1 MTRSEYI
8 LTRDSQNLDDAV
20 EDAVEGTVGEQL
32 VQVIQSDNPDESG
45 MIRPFVVIDLR
56 NALKKVRRS
65 DATVPG
71 IDEAAQ
77 AASDLAAEGESGT
90 ETDQQSSGRSRLP
103 RLLVAGVVLGVG
115 YALRNRRQSGS
126 GSGTPSV
133 NEAAEEAA
141 GETQS
146 IAEKAAS
153 AIQQRGEVAASRIEE
168 GSDAIAERIEEKGEM
183 TAEQLEET
191 GEQLDEAESEAEQT
205 VEDAKA
211 EAEEKADEMSDAD
224 E

>member
-1 MTRSEYI
+1 MTRSENI

-32 VQVIQSDNPDESG
+32 VQVIQSDNPDDSG

-65 DATVPG
+65 DAPVPG

-90 ETDQQSSGRSRLP
+90 ETGQQSSGRSRLP

-115 YALRNRRQSGS
+115 YALRNRRQS

-191 GEQLDEAESEAEQT
+191 GEQLDEAETEAEEK

-211 EAEEKADEMSDAD
+211 EAEEKADEMSDSD
-224 E
+224 EQ

>member
-1 MTRSEYI
+1 M
-8 LTRDSQNLDDAV
+8 
-20 EDAVEGTVGEQL
+20 EGTVGEQL

-65 DATVPG
+65 DASVPG

-77 AASDLAAEGESGT
+77 AASNMAAEAESGT
-90 ETDQQSSGRSRLP
+90 ETGQQGSGRRRLP
-103 RLLVAGVVLGVG
+103 RLLIAGVVLGVG

-126 GSGTPSV
+126 GAPSV
-133 NEAAEEAA
+133 DDAAEEAA

-153 AIQQRGEVAASRIEE
+153 TIQQRGEVAASRIEE
-168 GSDAIAERIEEKGEM
+168 STGAIAERIEEKGEM
-183 TAEQLEET
+183 TAQQLEEK
-191 GEQLDEAESEAEQT
+191 GERLDEAQSEAEEK
-205 VEDAKA
+205 VEDAKE
-211 EAEEKADEMSDAD
+211 EAEDKADEMGDSD
-224 E
+224 EE